1 MYFMAVHGDILC
13 LLPQAIQQ
21 SKELEISP
29 DLMRVRR
36 VDNPELWVLPPEDKV
51 PQAPVHINS
60 SLRPDVPVFVPGQ
73 RYTLPGRT
81 ENLALAAPSPFSAH
95 LALVQ
100 LRSRDDDEQVPAEAY
115 CPHHPHHSVPVASHL
130 SHLIK
135 GQVPEERRWLKSGLE
150 AHKQIFHST
159 CKFVKKIMQ
168 QAKSKFFNTE
178 ICACTSSKQ
187 LFHITNTLLGKSKT
201 SSLPYSIPSALLPQR
216 FCDFLVNKISAICD
230 SLSSQTMP
238 LPPVTQFLMDPH

>member
-1 MYFMAVHGDILC
+1 MCMHFVAVHGAILC

-29 DLMRVRR
+29 DLVRVRR

-81 ENLALAAPSPFSAH
+81 ENLALAAPSPLTSH

-100 LRSRDDDEQVPAEAY
+100 LRSRDNDEQVPAEAY
-115 CPHHPHHSVPVASHL
+115 CSHHPCHSVPVASHL
-130 SHLIK
+130 SHPIT
-135 GQVPEERRWLKSGLE
+135 
-150 AHKQIFHST
+150 HS
-159 CKFVKKIMQ
+159 F
-168 QAKSKFFNTE
+168 SR
-178 ICACTSSKQ
+178 
-187 LFHITNTLLGKSKT
+187 
-201 SSLPYSIPSALLPQR
+201 PSAR
-216 FCDFLVNKISAICD
+216 GETVVKVRSGGTEADFPCHLQIRQENHATSKI
-230 SLSSQTMP
+230 
-238 LPPVTQFLMDPH
+238 